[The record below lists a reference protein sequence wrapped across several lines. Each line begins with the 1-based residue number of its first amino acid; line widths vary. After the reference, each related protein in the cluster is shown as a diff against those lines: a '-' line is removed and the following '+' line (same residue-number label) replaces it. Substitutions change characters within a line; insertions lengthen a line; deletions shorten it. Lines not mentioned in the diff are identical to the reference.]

1 LSGDYVFVYEP
12 SFIGQLKSRKV
23 ITGTGFFE
31 IMVIIST
38 VIGGLVIIYA
48 LGVQAIKI
56 YRGYN
61 NTNELIEE

>member
-1 LSGDYVFVYEP
+1 MFVYEP

-23 ITGTGFFE
+23 ITAMGFFE
-31 IMVIIST
+31 IMVIVGA

-48 LGVQAIKI
+48 LGVHALKF

-61 NTNELIEE
+61 NTNELIE